1 MKRSQKK
8 KIIKKHATHERDT
21 GSPQVQI
28 AILTERINK
37 LSEHLKEHDKDNS
50 SRRGLLSMV
59 GQRRKLL
66 NYIKIH
72 DPKGY
77 EQLTSKLK
85 IRATGG
91 GALAAQPAT
100 SDSAP
105 ARPSLIGVA
114 KLAERPKAKA
124 AAKPAKVG
132 GKKTGGSKSKGKAK
146 SKSSKR

>member
-28 AILTERINK
+28 AILTERISK
-37 LSEHLKEHDKDNS
+37 LSDHLKGHDKDNS

-66 NYIKIH
+66 NYLKIH

-77 EQLTSKLK
+77 EELTSKLK

-91 GALAAQPAT
+91 AALSARPAV
-100 SDSAP
+100 SAP
-105 ARPSLIGVA
+105 DASNNAPE
-114 KLAERPKAKA
+114 KPKVQHS
-124 AAKPAKVG
+124 AAKGKGAK
-132 GKKTGGSKSKGKAK
+132 SKPKGKAK
-146 SKSSKR
+146 KSGKK

>member
-66 NYIKIH
+66 NYLKIH

-77 EQLTSKLK
+77 EQLTAKLK

-91 GALAAQPAT
+91 GALAAQSVAP
-100 SDSAP
+100 DSAP
-105 ARPSLIGVA
+105 A
-114 KLAERPKAKA
+114 KA
-124 AAKPAKVG
+124 AIPAQHAEKPKVKASG
-132 GKKTGGSKSKGKAK
+132 GKKANSSKAKGKAK
-146 SKSSKR
+146 KKTSKKK